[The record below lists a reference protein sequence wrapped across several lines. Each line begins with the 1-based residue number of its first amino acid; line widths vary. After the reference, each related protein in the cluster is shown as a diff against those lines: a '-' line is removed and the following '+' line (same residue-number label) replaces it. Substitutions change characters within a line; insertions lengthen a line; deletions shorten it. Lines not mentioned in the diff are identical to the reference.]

1 MICKKKDIPLGDM
14 LNMAF
19 MSSIVVNGHAKAVV
33 TETGMNTR
41 VGKNSKYDYTR

>member
-1 MICKKKDIPLGDM
+1 MQKDIPLGDM

-19 MSSIVVNGHAKAVV
+19 MSSIVVNGHAKAIV

-41 VGKNSKYDYTR
+41 VGK